1 MQLFKKNFI
10 FLFLML
16 MGAMVMAQ
24 ETYLDNF
31 SSVSYSN
38 NNGTQNFSGSW
49 NEINDGNNPS
59 NGRIRV
65 TGNELRFED
74 ISRNNRRIQRSADL
88 TGAASAVLSM
98 DWRTS
103 GLDGS
108 GLVNSEQLNLQIS
121 SDGTSFT
128 TIGTFTGSQSSTF
141 SQDISSYI
149 SANTTIRLINLSTW
163 TYGDWE
169 SGEYVYIDDVQIS
182 AVFSALI
189 SIDDVSVDENA
200 GTANFTATHLGVST
214 SGSFTVDYTT
224 TDGSATAAS
233 DYTTS
238 TGTLSFNGTVG
249 DTDNITVSLLDDFTF
264 EGDETFTIQFTAVS
278 DGSVNITDTATGTI
292 LDNESDPNAPRPYE
306 EREAINLEGNF
317 KMKGNT
323 NLQCVANC
331 PGTPTS
337 NNPSVVMGYADV
349 DADATTV
356 NSSYNNFTL
365 PAGASVEWAGLYWG
379 GLYNSSNSGITNPSG
394 TLNIDQV
401 KFMEPGASTYTT
413 INAEVRNIETGA
425 FSGWRSFMSHADVTS
440 IVQGAG
446 NGNYY
451 VADIALATGS
461 SFTGPYGGWT
471 MVVVYSDPTEKT
483 RRISIWDG
491 FDFFGFG
498 ANENFTVTGL
508 LTPGSGAFESHAGYF
523 GFDGE
528 ASSSG
533 DYVSVEGTALSNAL
547 NPSNNTLNGTISEFG
562 VDVGGRSPNFN
573 YSWGI
578 DIDVF
583 DASGLV
589 PNGTTTV
596 DVVLGSSSEGIWGGV
611 FAISNEIAFPA
622 VSSKTFAPTSIFM
635 GDEATVTLVVDN
647 PAKGVLL
654 TNFSLTDNLPA
665 GMIISPTP
673 DATSSS
679 GGTITAVP
687 GSSTFAVS
695 GINIP
700 AGNTCTFTF
709 DIVTSDI
716 GTYLNTLSPLD
727 ITNDQNIPL
736 EGESSGS
743 LTVKVK
749 TVITNRRITYRVNN

>member
-1 MQLFKKNFI
+1 MNF
-10 FLFLML
+10 
-16 MGAMVMAQ
+16 ATSWS
-24 ETYLDNF
+24 ET
-31 SSVSYSN
+31 
-38 NNGTQNFSGSW
+38 
-49 NEINDGNNPS
+49 NETTSPS
-59 NGRIRV
+59 AGRILI
-65 TGNELRFED
+65 NSSQLRFRNMD
-74 ISRNNRRIQRSADL
+74 SRQISRTLDL
-88 TGAASAVLSM
+88 SGATSVTLTM
-98 DWRTS
+98 NYNRTS
-103 GLDGS
+103 GNESILVQLWNGTGWNTVATLAGTGS
-108 GLVNSEQLNLQIS
+108 VNYNLTVAQIS
-121 SDGTSFT
+121 SASAIRFT
-128 TIGTFTGSQSSTF
+128 TGSGGWGSTETIFVDNVLFTANYSPTITID
-141 SQDISSYI
+141 DISVNEDAS
-149 SANTTIRLINLSTW
+149 SAT
-163 TYGDWE
+163 
-169 SGEYVYIDDVQIS
+169 
-182 AVFSALI
+182 
-189 SIDDVSVDENA
+189 
-200 GTANFTATHLGVST
+200 FTATHIGVST

-224 TDGSATAAS
+224 TDGSATAPS

-238 TGTLSFNGTVG
+238 SGTLSFNGTVG
-249 DTDNITVSLLDDFTF
+249 DTEQITVTISDDFVF
-264 EGDETFTIQFTAVS
+264 EGDETFDIQFTGTS
-278 DGSVNITDTATGTI
+278 DGSVNIADTATGTI

-306 EREAINLEGNF
+306 ERQAINLVGNF

-323 NLQCVANC
+323 NLQCVSNC
-331 PGTPTS
+331 PGTPVS

-349 DADATTV
+349 DADAATV
-356 NSSYNNFTL
+356 NSSFSNFSI
-365 PAGASVEWAGLYWG
+365 PAGATVEWAGLYWG
-379 GLYNSSNSGITNPSG
+379 GMYNSTNSGITNPSG

-413 INAEVRNIETGA
+413 INAEVRNIETAA

-471 MVVVYSDPTEKT
+471 MVVIYNDPTEKT

-498 ANENFTVTGL
+498 ANDNFTVTDL
-508 LTPGSGAFESHAGYF
+508 LTPGTGAFESHAGYF

-533 DYVSVEGTALSNAL
+533 DYVSIEGTALSNAL

-562 VDVGGRSPNFN
+562 VDVGGRNPNFG

-622 VSSKTFAPTSIFM
+622 VSSKTFAPATMFM

-654 TNFSLTDNLPA
+654 TNFALTDNLPA
-665 GMIISPTP
+665 GMVISPTP

-687 GSSTFAVS
+687 GSSTFSVS
-695 GINIP
+695 GLNIP

-716 GTYLNTLSPLD
+716 GTYLNTLSPSD

-749 TVITNRRITYRVNN
+749 TVITNRRITYRVNRN